1 MLVRQKTIDVDNKN
15 LKQLIT
21 FSKKLLFTME
31 NAAAADSSQ
40 SNISRLYILKTSV
53 KLVLIVFKKLCYST
67 VKN

>member
-1 MLVRQKTIDVDNKN
+1 MLVRQKNIDVDNKN

-53 KLVLIVFKKLCYST
+53 KLVLIVLKKQ
-67 VKN
+67 K